1 MRPQIAEMHEVS
13 PGVFLGLIP
22 GDGLLLD
29 APKQELEKLYF
40 TRYGHMARNEKEL
53 NEFTR
58 KLMTRLARRM
68 GLPVHKRL
76 KSRIMQY

>member
-1 MRPQIAEMHEVS
+1 MKPPIAEMHEVS
-13 PGVFLGLIP
+13 PGIFLGLIP

-40 TRYGHMARNEKEL
+40 TKYGRMARNEKEL
-53 NEFTR
+53 NDFTR